1 MNQHIVALDVF
12 FKQEDEISVPS
23 LKGRGRII
31 SKRSR
36 VCNEEELSRAR
47 VMVSDSGAI
56 SGWQGRV

>member
-1 MNQHIVALDVF
+1 MF

-31 SKRSR
+31 SKSSC

-47 VMVSDSGAI
+47 AMVSDSGAI